1 MAPNN
6 TPDGRNSATGAHG
19 DHRHGEHLAGRGLS
33 GPMGKEFP
41 TDLSDTSSST
51 LKPTLYHSSTN
62 AVPASVETN
71 PIMTPMTIREKG
83 NNPNVPTHYTDLSK
97 ASPGG
102 SDDETRIKRDIR
114 ANNDLRRRLAVGEL
128 QRRIAIEA
136 AVENLD
142 HSHAEAVELI
152 DRLKELKMDLSA
164 FVRTTSDAKERAQK
178 KHASG
183 NSTFGCD
190 QLEKSLWF
198 KQRPMTASLAWLPRT
213 KPCTAALPSKQRLEE
228 LHTTLGKSKNTHDAK
243 VFSQPSDIPH
253 GRAEDK
259 KARIDEAD
267 TLRLGFIEWP
277 KDVIRLVSKLIKAY
291 SSPEEVKHIAKTR
304 APTLR
309 LRCPSLDVHPVCV
322 AQALRPSKTPQH
334 DPTGTEPEPQTS
346 SQSVCSPRSLILHPL
361 PLFSLQSLGSNS
373 ISTDR
378 GSHCLVY
385 LAFLPKSLEPRR
397 DTQLGTLSSPA
408 ALSPDQISTIHST
421 RKMSHNKARDG
432 NPAATSTHENHG
444 NEDLVNRRGFYAGK
458 QYQLDVPESQQQS
471 MPEPTLSRS
480 IYGERA
486 TTSSNLPMK
495 SNNHCKPNGINSP
508 HKQPKTY
515 VQLHPEFASKP
526 TIYIPDP
533 DTKRRMAAADKDL
546 KRRLAI
552 EAAMV
557 NLGHSY
563 NEATILVAR
572 LQELEMDLAAFIENT
587 GQAKER
593 SSAGGG
599 PRRRERG
606 MIGRQSMLD
615 VGLGALSINR
625 GKDGVEVKGDTVDGQ
640 ENEEQGDAE
649 REEWRF
655 WCE

>member
-1 MAPNN
+1 
-6 TPDGRNSATGAHG
+6 
-19 DHRHGEHLAGRGLS
+19 
-33 GPMGKEFP
+33 
-41 TDLSDTSSST
+41 
-51 LKPTLYHSSTN
+51 
-62 AVPASVETN
+62 
-71 PIMTPMTIREKG
+71 
-83 NNPNVPTHYTDLSK
+83 
-97 ASPGG
+97 
-102 SDDETRIKRDIR
+102 
-114 ANNDLRRRLAVGEL
+114 
-128 QRRIAIEA
+128 
-136 AVENLD
+136 
-142 HSHAEAVELI
+142 
-152 DRLKELKMDLSA
+152 
-164 FVRTTSDAKERAQK
+164 
-178 KHASG
+178 
-183 NSTFGCD
+183 
-190 QLEKSLWF
+190 
-198 KQRPMTASLAWLPRT
+198 
-213 KPCTAALPSKQRLEE
+213 
-228 LHTTLGKSKNTHDAK
+228 
-243 VFSQPSDIPH
+243 
-253 GRAEDK
+253 
-259 KARIDEAD
+259 
-267 TLRLGFIEWP
+267 
-277 KDVIRLVSKLIKAY
+277 
-291 SSPEEVKHIAKTR
+291 
-304 APTLR
+304 
-309 LRCPSLDVHPVCV
+309 
-322 AQALRPSKTPQH
+322 
-334 DPTGTEPEPQTS
+334 
-346 SQSVCSPRSLILHPL
+346 
-361 PLFSLQSLGSNS
+361 
-373 ISTDR
+373 
-378 GSHCLVY
+378 
-385 LAFLPKSLEPRR
+385 
-397 DTQLGTLSSPA
+397 
-408 ALSPDQISTIHST
+408 
-421 RKMSHNKARDG
+421 MSHNKARDG
-432 NPAATSTHENHG
+432 NPAAMSAHENHG
-444 NEDLVNRRGFYAGK
+444 NEGLVDPRGSYGGK

-625 GKDGVEVKGDTVDGQ
+625 GKNGVEVKGDTVDGQ
-640 ENEEQGDAE
+640 ENEEQGDTE